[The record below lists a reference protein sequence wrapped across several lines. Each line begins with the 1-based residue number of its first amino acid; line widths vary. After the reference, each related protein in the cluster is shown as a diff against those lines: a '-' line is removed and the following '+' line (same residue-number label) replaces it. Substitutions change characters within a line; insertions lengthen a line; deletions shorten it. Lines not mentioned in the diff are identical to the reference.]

1 MMSEQARMPGGG
13 SGMALPSGTK
23 LGAWTFTRGEPNH
36 SGLQT
41 PRDRWDRPDGAA
53 VIYSK
58 DWYWANPAN
67 PRHRGWTAYAPDD
80 EQPLTFRRRT
90 SKRKH
95 ARRWKTAEA
104 AMEAVDRE
112 FPLDDGRRKA

>member
-1 MMSEQARMPGGG
+1 MD
-13 SGMALPSGTK
+13 LPSGTK

-104 AMEAVDRE
+104 AMGAVDRE